1 MPDTA
6 DVAEI
11 TLDSIIEQLDRFHQR
26 ATYGAVAA
34 VVDTSP
40 RSLMAGRERNPRS
53 SWVVS
58 RQTGVPTGYAEDQI
72 HPFLMERE
80 TVLSNPEALRH
91 WMENPA

>member
-6 DVAEI
+6 TVAET

-40 RSLMAGRERNPRS
+40 RSLMAGRERTPRA

-58 RQTGVPTGYAEDQI
+58 SQTGVPTGYAEDQV

-80 TVLSNPEALRH
+80 KVLSTPESLRQ
-91 WMENPA
+91 WLENPA